1 MLSSWGHFYM
11 RLSKSTALVLNEILV
26 KNFFYISSP
35 CLFSVVPIFPCGKR
49 QKCCVTFFHFLFFS
63 GWPLQ
68 ERTVYPSS
76 HTITWQFEYWW
87 SKLHKCDK
95 ANVEKKMMKLL
106 KIEMWKLWRRI
117 RYVNDWGP
125 ATDELSILLLWERIL
140 VFILCHAISFH
151 IVY

>member
-1 MLSSWGHFYM
+1 MKSWC
-11 RLSKSTALVLNEILV
+11 TI
-26 KNFFYISSP
+26 FFTF

-49 QKCCVTFFHFLFFS
+49 QKCCVTFFHFFVVL

-95 ANVEKKMMKLL
+95 ANVEKKMMTLL
-106 KIEMWKLWRRI
+106 DGKNVEIVAENKIWKWLGSCNWWAFNPLVI
-117 RYVNDWGP
+117 RED
-125 ATDELSILLLWERIL
+125 
-140 VFILCHAISFH
+140 ISFH
-151 IVY
+151 FMSHNFISYHILVLM